1 MYVANWYTIP
11 GFTSYEINIHT
22 RKVRSLKHY
31 KKDCFHIMKASKLG
45 IVQIV
50 DDTGKPTR
58 ISQDELYELTFNS
71 GYKLMPRED
80 GAVYKS
86 GMVKGMRKMKSNV
99 DVVNGTVENLPIK
112 SENFYVYDFYENY
125 TVEED
130 EEIETVV
137 PDYMKLF
144 EQPKIKPFII
154 NPKNR

>member
-1 MYVANWYTIP
+1 MNVANWYTIP

-31 KKDCFHIMKASKLG
+31 KKDCFHIMKATKHG

-50 DDTGKPTR
+50 DDTGKPIR
-58 ISQDELYELTFNS
+58 ISQDELYNLTFNS

-99 DVVNGTVENLPIK
+99 DIINGTAEQLP
-112 SENFYVYDFYENY
+112 SRPENFYMYDFYENY
-125 TVEED
+125 IIEDNKEE
-130 EEIETVV
+130 ENVV
-137 PDYMKLF
+137 PDYMKLL

-154 NPKNR
+154 NPKN